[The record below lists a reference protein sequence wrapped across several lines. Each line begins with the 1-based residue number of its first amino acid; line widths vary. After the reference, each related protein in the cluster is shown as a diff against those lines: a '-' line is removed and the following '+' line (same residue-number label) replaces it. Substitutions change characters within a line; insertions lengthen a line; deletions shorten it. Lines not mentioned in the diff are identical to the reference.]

1 VQNPTLYLFTI
12 KKENKRKILARLRI
26 SAHTL
31 EIERGRYKKLKR
43 EGQLCKA
50 CLKIEDEPH
59 FLLDCNLFK
68 INNDKIR
75 LFMEKEVVPNFNF
88 MDIKQQFVFLMI
100 NEDINIISFI
110 SDIVFENFQMLE
122 KMV

>member
-1 VQNPTLYLFTI
+1 MQNPTLYLFTI

-31 EIERGRYKKLKR
+31 EIERGRYTKLKR
-43 EGQLCKA
+43 EEQLCKA

-68 INNDKIR
+68 IDNDKIR